1 MDASIQPIE
10 LYGHTLETPQSKLDT
25 NQVRQAFSTIAATW
39 SQKINA
45 GFYDLF
51 SNLDSLYEGGDDLAD
66 KIRLQAIGQSIK
78 LTVAHG
84 IYDIDEERFYDAFM
98 QRYDSWDEDFGV
110 LAEQYEAIVERSAEV
125 DAHRTN
131 RRRGRRQ
138 WVGYGSEKA
147 VYDADAK
154 NLMSN
159 IGHGVFN
166 LMAKGVSAL
175 GDSFKKDEIFK
186 RPATVKAFA
195 DGASNIVKVPG
206 DYREY

>member
-51 SNLDSLYEGGDDLAD
+51 SNLDSVYEGGDDLAD

-84 IYDIDEERFYDAFM
+84 IYDIDEERFYDVFM
-98 QRYDSWDEDFGV
+98 QRYCF
-110 LAEQYEAIVERSAEV
+110 
-125 DAHRTN
+125 
-131 RRRGRRQ
+131 
-138 WVGYGSEKA
+138 
-147 VYDADAK
+147 
-154 NLMSN
+154 
-159 IGHGVFN
+159 
-166 LMAKGVSAL
+166 
-175 GDSFKKDEIFK
+175 
-186 RPATVKAFA
+186 
-195 DGASNIVKVPG
+195 
-206 DYREY
+206 